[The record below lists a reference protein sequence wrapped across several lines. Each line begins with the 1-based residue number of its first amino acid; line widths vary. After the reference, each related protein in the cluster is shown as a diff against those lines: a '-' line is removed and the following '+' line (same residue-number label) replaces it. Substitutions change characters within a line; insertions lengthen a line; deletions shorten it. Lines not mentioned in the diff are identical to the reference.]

1 MSTLLLLLLVLL
13 FAARAPAVYRARAE
27 LAADTGDSRAWP
39 TLLAYTFH
47 DHSRAPWYTIDGKP
61 VSAYVIGI
69 AGGSASGKVSSCW
82 PGHRVEKGKSVEPRQ
97 TLRWR
102 IACAPLPPF
111 TADSSRLVGHSR
123 WRPSCASS
131 LIPLIG
137 RACLTALYRCSVT
150 HSEILKAL
158 DAPSVLVI
166 SQDSFYK
173 SLTSDQSKS
182 AFRNE
187 YDFDCPAA
195 FDWETLRDCISDLK
209 QCRSVEIPVY
219 SFVLHQ
225 RTEDT
230 QYLYGASVIILEG
243 LFVLSDPELR
253 DLMDMKIFGT

>member
-1 MSTLLLLLLVLL
+1 MLV
-13 FAARAPAVYRARAE
+13 V
-27 LAADTGDSRAWP
+27 
-39 TLLAYTFH
+39 
-47 DHSRAPWYTIDGKP
+47 
-61 VSAYVIGI
+61 
-69 AGGSASGKVSSCW
+69 
-82 PGHRVEKGKSVEPRQ
+82 
-97 TLRWR
+97 
-102 IACAPLPPF
+102 
-111 TADSSRLVGHSR
+111 
-123 WRPSCASS
+123 
-131 LIPLIG
+131 
-137 RACLTALYRCSVT
+137 
-150 HSEILKAL
+150 
-158 DAPSVLVI
+158 

-173 SLTSDQSKS
+173 SLTSEQSKS

-253 DLMDMKIFGT
+253 DLMDMKIFGG